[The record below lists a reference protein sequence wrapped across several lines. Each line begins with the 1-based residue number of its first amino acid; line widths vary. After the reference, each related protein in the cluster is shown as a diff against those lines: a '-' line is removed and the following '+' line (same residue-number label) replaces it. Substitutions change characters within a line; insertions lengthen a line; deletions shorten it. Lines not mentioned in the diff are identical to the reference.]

1 MWAKKVREENKKK
14 IITREAIASD
24 LKAESKRILV
34 LFVILTV
41 GSLAFAAFII
51 TASTIYNW
59 GDGEIFAILIFVA
72 LPTFFAILSI
82 KQIADLIIYSS
93 DKLIIVEDRLYKT
106 VPYEKYNR
114 HASSTSTPR
123 YDHGLYFEK
132 YGKFTVVGEKME
144 INFDGN
150 SDYWLVIV
158 NGKKPKILR
167 IYRKDKYEY
176 KN

>member
-1 MWAKKVREENKKK
+1 MREESKKK
-14 IITREAIASD
+14 IITRQAIVSD
-24 LKAESKRILV
+24 LKTETKHL
-34 LFVILTV
+34 LFIFLIVTV
-41 GSLAFAAFII
+41 GSALFATFII

-59 GDGEIFAILIFVA
+59 GDGEIFVILIFAAV
-72 LPTFFAILSI
+72 PTFFAILSAN
-82 KQIADLIIYSS
+82 QISDLIIYSS
-93 DKLIIVEDRLYKT
+93 DRLMIVEDKLYKT

-114 HASSTSTPR
+114 HASSTSTTR

-132 YGKFTVVGEKME
+132 YGKFTAVGEQMD

-158 NGKKPKILR
+158 NGKKPKILK